1 MRHKMKSLDEEEKD
15 LIQEWEH
22 AFERGE
28 VKEKP
33 FTKKEKESLRQAAV
47 LAVAQS
53 KGKDK
58 RLTIR
63 VNGPVLEAIKVRAA
77 KRGMR
82 YQTYIGQILLRE
94 ASQPYSTK

>member
-1 MRHKMKSLDEEEKD
+1 MRHKTKSLDEEEKD

-28 VKEKP
+28 AKEKP
-33 FTKKEKESLRQAAV
+33 FTKREKESLRHAAI

-53 KGKDK
+53 KAKDK

-63 VNGPVLEAIKVRAA
+63 VNGPVLDAIKDKAA
-77 KRGMR
+77 KKKSGKD
-82 YQTYIGQILLRE
+82 TAAKKSKKKPVDSE
-94 ASQPYSTK
+94 